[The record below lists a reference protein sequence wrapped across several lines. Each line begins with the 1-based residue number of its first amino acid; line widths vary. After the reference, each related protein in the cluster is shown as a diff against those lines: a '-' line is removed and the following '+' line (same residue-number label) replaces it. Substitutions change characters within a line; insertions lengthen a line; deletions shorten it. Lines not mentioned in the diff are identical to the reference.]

1 MAALLLTNMEIKKNY
16 QKNLS
21 SKTKLIYN
29 NLQKS
34 GRYVIN
40 PDELIGRLCM
50 RIIIP
55 LYILTDSEFNTI
67 QKKQR
72 KKIY

>member
-29 NLQKS
+29 NLPK
-34 GRYVIN
+34 V
-40 PDELIGRLCM
+40 
-50 RIIIP
+50 
-55 LYILTDSEFNTI
+55 
-67 QKKQR
+67 R
-72 KKIY
+72 KVCNKPG